1 MRYINPRL
9 TLTLPNFI
17 SILSPITI
25 QFVVAFYS
33 SFSLY
38 FALYCVIVLFGLTA
52 TKLNKL
58 YYYYYYYYYYY
69 KNLRRLEM
77 SIKISSS
84 TIWEHF
90 TVDPANYLY

>member
-33 SFSLY
+33 SFNLY
-38 FALYCVIVLFGLTA
+38 FALYCVILLFGLTA

-58 YYYYYYYYYYY
+58 YYSSLQEI
-69 KNLRRLEM
+69 LRRDDIPKTSRCSPGDVVMGRPIDVE
-77 SIKISSS
+77 
-84 TIWEHF
+84 T
-90 TVDPANYLY
+90 